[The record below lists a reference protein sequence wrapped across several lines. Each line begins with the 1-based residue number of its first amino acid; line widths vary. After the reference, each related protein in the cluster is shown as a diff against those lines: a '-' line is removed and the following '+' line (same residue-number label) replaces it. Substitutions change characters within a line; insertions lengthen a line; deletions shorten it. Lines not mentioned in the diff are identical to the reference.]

1 MSLVAVPVIV
11 SGIVTFF
18 ECAALIVAVIIAAPP
33 SSAIVVLS
41 GAILLTLG
49 LSSLIKFKVTSV
61 VVVVALTSVP
71 KVSIIVSI
79 GSTVESSFPFV
90 EIVTVPVVE
99 PAAILIGL
107 AVMVYSSVIVAVP
120 LIV

>member
-1 MSLVAVPVIV
+1 M
-11 SGIVTFF
+11 
-18 ECAALIVAVIIAAPP
+18 VAVITAAPP
-33 SSAIVVLS
+33 FSTIVVS
-41 GAILLTLG
+41 SSAILLTLG

-61 VVVVALTSVP
+61 VLAVALTRVP

-90 EIVTVPVVE
+90 EIVTVPVVA

-107 AVMVYSSVIVAVP
+107 SVMAVSYTHLTLPTKRIV
-120 LIV
+120 